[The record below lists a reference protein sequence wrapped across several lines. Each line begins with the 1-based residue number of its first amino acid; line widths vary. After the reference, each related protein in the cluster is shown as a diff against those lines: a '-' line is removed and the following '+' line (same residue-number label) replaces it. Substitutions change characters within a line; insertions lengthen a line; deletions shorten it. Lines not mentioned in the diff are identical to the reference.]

1 MILRSRLLVMKKEVN
16 HMAISSTIIAS
27 DLVLVMD
34 NGVGASGQALTKTRK
49 YGDVKITAVNDDI
62 YAVAL
67 SLTSLQDKSLVAVQR
82 KDTVEIEE
90 V

>member
-1 MILRSRLLVMKKEVN
+1 
-16 HMAISSTIIAS
+16 MALSSTTIAT

-62 YAVAL
+62 YAVAQ
-67 SLTSLQDKSLVAVQR
+67 SISGLQDKSLVAVQR
-82 KDTVEIEE
+82 KDTVEIEN